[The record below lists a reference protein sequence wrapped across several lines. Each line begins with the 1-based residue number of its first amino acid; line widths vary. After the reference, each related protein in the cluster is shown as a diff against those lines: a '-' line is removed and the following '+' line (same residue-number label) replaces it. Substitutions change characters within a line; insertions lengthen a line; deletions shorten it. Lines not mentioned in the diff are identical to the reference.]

1 MLPQDGLHLLERLVN
16 HVDGLIYCNLYDEY
30 WTMVFVSAGC
40 KSLTGYEPSDIMFNH
55 LISYEEII
63 YAADRDR
70 VRSHIEDAVKRH
82 SRFSLEYRIQHA
94 DGNLLWVHE
103 SGNVVFSDDGK
114 PVALEGLV
122 QNINKQKSIEMSL
135 LDAESRYRSI
145 IENAV
150 EGIFQT
156 TPSGQYIMVNPALAK
171 IYGFDTPQELMQA
184 LNNVQEQLYVDHGR
198 RADFIEAIERYK
210 KVKNFES
217 LVYKNGGSTIWI
229 SENARAVYDEHG
241 KLLRYEGTVID
252 ITERKNHDS
261 QLEYQATHDSLT
273 GLPNRYILNDR
284 LQQCINY
291 ADRYKNKMAVV
302 FLDLDHFKHIND
314 TMGHDVGDQLLLI
327 MSQRLSASVR
337 DIDTVVRLGGDE
349 FVLLLANVQ
358 GQDDILPVMQRILS
372 AVAEPCVINEMDFLV
387 TSSIGVSLYPDDSR
401 DSTKLLINADSA
413 MYHAK
418 KHGRNNFHIYTPS
431 INIELNERVMLEY
444 KLRLAIEN
452 NEFLLHYQPKVDFST
467 GLIIGVEA
475 LIRWQPPDEEL
486 IPPVRFIQ
494 IAEESGLIEAIGLWV
509 LREACYKAKE
519 IRQNTG
525 YTIPIAV
532 NVSPYQFKK
541 ANFVETV
548 RQILAETQLD
558 PSCLEL
564 EITENTLIDDAEK
577 FIEILHSL
585 KGMGVKLAID
595 DFGTGYS
602 SLAYLKDFPVDR
614 LKIDKAFV
622 SNLEND
628 AANEAIL
635 KTIVILGQSLGK
647 KVVAEGVETSYQYD
661 YLKAIGCDELQ
672 GYYFSKPIPASALE
686 ALLVINKQ
694 PQGGNL
700 LVFPK
705 V

>member
-1 MLPQDGLHLLERLVN
+1 
-16 HVDGLIYCNLYDEY
+16 
-30 WTMVFVSAGC
+30 
-40 KSLTGYEPSDIMFNH
+40 
-55 LISYEEII
+55 
-63 YAADRDR
+63 
-70 VRSHIEDAVKRH
+70 
-82 SRFSLEYRIQHA
+82 
-94 DGNLLWVHE
+94 
-103 SGNVVFSDDGK
+103 
-114 PVALEGLV
+114 
-122 QNINKQKSIEMSL
+122 
-135 LDAESRYRSI
+135 
-145 IENAV
+145 
-150 EGIFQT
+150 
-156 TPSGQYIMVNPALAK
+156 
-171 IYGFDTPQELMQA
+171 
-184 LNNVQEQLYVDHGR
+184 
-198 RADFIEAIERYK
+198 
-210 KVKNFES
+210 
-217 LVYKNGGSTIWI
+217 
-229 SENARAVYDEHG
+229 
-241 KLLRYEGTVID
+241 
-252 ITERKNHDS
+252 
-261 QLEYQATHDSLT
+261 
-273 GLPNRYILNDR
+273 
-284 LQQCINY
+284 
-291 ADRYKNKMAVV
+291 
-302 FLDLDHFKHIND
+302 
-314 TMGHDVGDQLLLI
+314 
-327 MSQRLSASVR
+327 
-337 DIDTVVRLGGDE
+337 LGGDE

-525 YTIPIAV
+525 YTIPVAV